1 MKKEKAETRGQKLS
15 KILDEI
21 RMTAVKLDLETENFE
36 RDSWRHKVEKLV
48 CVIEE
53 LIPLCKPRGWLW
65 LPSAESV
72 IRAENM
78 VDEYR
83 KEHPKMPDSQS
94 PSDVAKRA

>member
-1 MKKEKAETRGQKLS
+1 MMGYP
-15 KILDEI
+15 
-21 RMTAVKLDLETENFE
+21 AVKRDLETENLE
-36 RDSWRHKVEKLV
+36 LATRARRHKVEKLV